1 MLTSLNLPVPPHNE
15 AMRLEVLNS
24 LNLIDAAPEER
35 FDRVTRLAK
44 RLFNVPV
51 AKVTLVASDTIF
63 TVSCAGAEADTGT
76 HIPRELSFCG
86 LAILCDDIL
95 VVPDA
100 LLDPRFR
107 DSPLVT
113 GEPHIRFYA
122 GCPLTVAGG
131 CRLGTLCLVDTVPR
145 TLTEEDIKLLRDL
158 AAMVEHEMAA
168 VQMAIMDELTQL
180 LNRRGLEV
188 LGQQAIHLCIRL
200 NKPASLLF
208 FDLNHFKAINDT
220 YGHAEGDHALQTFA
234 ETLGIVF
241 RSSDLLGRLGGDE
254 FVAMLINSSEAETI
268 AAVER
273 LRGVVAARNAADQRG
288 YDICFSVGQIDFDA
302 RRHKTVA
309 ALLAEG
315 DAEMYRNKQL
325 SRRPTH

>member
-1 MLTSLNLPVPPHNE
+1 MLTSLNQPLRPHNE
-15 AMRLEVLNS
+15 AARLAALKS

-44 RLFNVPV
+44 RLFNVPI

-63 TVSCAGAEADTGT
+63 TMSCAGAETGT
-76 HIPRELSFCG
+76 SIPRAASFCSH
-86 LAILCDDIL
+86 AILGDEIL
-95 VVPDA
+95 IVPDA
-100 LLDPRFR
+100 RLDPLFI

-122 GCPLTVAGG
+122 GCPLTVPDG
-131 CRLGTLCLVDTVPR
+131 CKLGTLCLVDTVPR
-145 TLTEEDIKLLRDL
+145 TFDEEDIKLLRDL
-158 AAMVEHEMAA
+158 ATMVEHEMAA
-168 VQMAIMDELTQL
+168 VQMATMDELTKL

-208 FDLNHFKAINDT
+208 FDLNHFKSINDT
-220 YGHAEGDHALQTFA
+220 HGHAEGDHALSTFA

-241 RSSDLLGRLGGDE
+241 RSSDLIARLGGDE

-288 YDICFSVGQIDFDA
+288 YDICFSVGQVDFDS
-302 RRHKTVA
+302 RRHKTIA
-309 ALLAEG
+309 QLLAEG

-325 SRRPTH
+325 SRGHPH

>member
-1 MLTSLNLPVPPHNE
+1 MLTSLNQAAKPHNE
-15 AMRLEVLNS
+15 AARLDVLNS

-63 TVSCAGAEADTGT
+63 TMSCAGAEADAGS
-76 HIPRELSFCG
+76 HIPRELSFCS
-86 LAILCDDIL
+86 LAILSDDIL

-100 LLDPRFR
+100 QLDPRFSG
-107 DSPLVT
+107 SPLVT
-113 GEPHIRFYA
+113 GEPHVRFYA
-122 GCPLTVAGG
+122 GCPLTVPDG
-131 CRLGTLCLVDTVPR
+131 CKLGTLCLIDTVPR
-145 TLTEEDIKLLRDL
+145 TLTDEDIKLLRDL

-168 VQMAIMDELTQL
+168 VQMATIDELTKL
-180 LNRRGLEV
+180 LNRRGFEV
-188 LGQQAIHLCIRL
+188 LGQQAIHVCIRL

-208 FDLNHFKAINDT
+208 FDLNHFKAINDNH
-220 YGHAEGDHALQTFA
+220 GHAEGDHALQTFA
-234 ETLGIVF
+234 ETLGMVF
-241 RSSDLLGRLGGDE
+241 RSSDLIGRLGGDE

-302 RRHKTVA
+302 RRHQTVA

-325 SRRPTH
+325 SRGPTH

>member
-1 MLTSLNLPVPPHNE
+1 MLTSLNQAAKPHNE
-15 AMRLEVLNS
+15 AARLDVLNS

-51 AKVTLVASDTIF
+51 AKVTLVSSDAVF
-63 TVSCAGAEADTGT
+63 TMSCAGAEAGT
-76 HIPRELSFCG
+76 RVPREISFCSH
-86 LAILCDDIL
+86 AILSDDIL

-100 LLDPRFR
+100 LLDPRFC
-107 DSPLVT
+107 DSPFVT
-113 GEPHIRFYA
+113 DEPHIRFYA
-122 GCPLTVAGG
+122 GCPLTVPNG
-131 CRLGTLCLVDTVPR
+131 CKLGTLCLVDTVPR
-145 TLTEEDIKLLRDL
+145 TLSEEDIKLLRDL

-168 VQMAIMDELTQL
+168 VQMATMDELTRL
-180 LNRRGLEV
+180 LNRRGFEV
-188 LGQQAIHLCIRL
+188 LGQQAIHVCIRL
-200 NKPASLLF
+200 NTPASLLF
-208 FDLNHFKAINDT
+208 FDLNRFKAINDT
-220 YGHAEGDHALQTFA
+220 YGHAEGDRALKTFA
-234 ETLGIVF
+234 ETLGMVF
-241 RSSDLLGRLGGDE
+241 RNSDLIGRLGGDE
-254 FVAMLINSSEAETI
+254 FVAMLINSGEAETI

-302 RRHKTVA
+302 RRHQTVA

-325 SRRPTH
+325 SRGPTH

>member
-76 HIPRELSFCG
+76 HIPRELSFCS

-122 GCPLTVAGG
+122 GCPLTVADG

-208 FDLNHFKAINDT
+208 FDLNHFKAINDS

-325 SRRPTH
+325 SRGPTH